1 MRNGCLTGRIA
12 AIFLFVALPPFLS
25 GQEKLAQSGFEFL
38 SIGTVGRASGM
49 GEAFTTVSGTSTA
62 LLYNPAGL
70 ARMERKADLSAS
82 WNRWIADITQYS
94 FTVAFAPAGEKYGAF
109 GISALWVDYG
119 EFQGTLVWNNKQ
131 GFVDTEKFTPR
142 ALAVGI
148 GYAKTLTDKFT
159 VGGQI
164 KLAAQSAGR
173 NVVPSSMTDTGLDA
187 VHSALSTWAFDFGTL
202 YRTGFKSLVFGMS
215 VRNFSKEVK
224 FVQEGFQL
232 PVTFRIGI
240 GMNLFDFFP
249 ALSEAHAFNLAAD
262 LVHPRSHGEYVCAG
276 CEYRFI
282 RVLSLRAGWI
292 SGQDE
297 NSLTYGFGLEK
308 SGMALDYAYTPFGV
322 FDNVQRVTLRLSL

>member
-1 MRNGCLTGRIA
+1 MRNPFLTGCLA
-12 AIFLFVALPPFLS
+12 AFFLSVALPPVLH

-49 GEAFTTVSGTSTA
+49 GEAYTTVSGTSTA
-62 LLYNPAGL
+62 LLHNPAGL
-70 ARMERKADLSAS
+70 ARMGRKADLSAS
-82 WNRWIADITQYS
+82 WNRWIADITHYS
-94 FTVAFAPAGEKYGAF
+94 FTAAFAPLGEKYGAF

-119 EFQGTLVWNNKQ
+119 EFQGTMVWNNRQ
-131 GFVDTEKFTPR
+131 GFVDTEKFTPK
-142 ALAVGI
+142 ALAIGI
-148 GYAKTLTDKFT
+148 GYAKALTDKFT
-159 VGGQI
+159 VGGQV

-173 NVVPSSMTDTGLDA
+173 NVVPSGRTATGLDA

-240 GMNLFDFFP
+240 GMNLFDFLP
-249 ALSEAHAFNLAAD
+249 GLSESHSFNLAAD
-262 LVHPRSHGEYVCAG
+262 LVHPRSHGEYICTG
-276 CEYRFI
+276 FEYQFVRAF
-282 RVLSLRAGWI
+282 SLRAGWV

-297 NSLTYGFGLEK
+297 NSLSYGFGVQK
-308 SGMALDYAYTPFGV
+308 AGIALDYAYTPFGV
-322 FDNVQRVTLRLSL
+322 FDNVQRVTLRLSM